1 MPRFGRYGPYLK
13 ALHRRRSS
21 RRLLRKVHQ
30 AGSIP
35 ADDRGLKNAS
45 ENAMRNGRAE
55 RLLQWKQDGVKAA
68 AEYESKERATR
79 LLTAKLRTERLA
91 REVTSG
97 KRYQKKAAKA

>member
-1 MPRFGRYGPYLK
+1 MK
-13 ALHRRRSS
+13 S
-21 RRLLRKVHQ
+21 
-30 AGSIP
+30 AG
-35 ADDRGLKNAS
+35 KNAMPS
-45 ENAMRNGRAE
+45 GRAE

-97 KRYQKKAAKA
+97 KRYQKKAAKAYVSAFRG

>member
-1 MPRFGRYGPYLK
+1 M
-13 ALHRRRSS
+13 RR
-21 RRLLRKVHQ
+21 
-30 AGSIP
+30 AGSVP
-35 ADDRGLKNAS
+35 ADDRGLKNAG

-91 REVTSG
+91 REATSG
-97 KRYQKKAAKA
+97 KR